1 MLAVTSQAASVI
13 DDILSADDELPD
25 EAGMRI
31 TKKARKADIAEGRAQ
46 EPTLRLEVVEAPKDG
61 DEVLQDA
68 PVFLEP
74 EAASLLDDKLLDADL
89 SGELVH
95 FALKEQS

>member
-1 MLAVTSQAASVI
+1 MLTVTSRAASAI
-13 DDILSADDELPD
+13 DGILAAGQELPE

-31 TKKARKADIAEGRAQ
+31 TKKANHLPESSA
-46 EPTLRLEVVEAPKDG
+46 PMPSVRLEVVEAPKAG
-61 DEVLQDA
+61 DEVLEEA

-74 EAASLLDDKLLDADL
+74 EAAAVLDDKLLDADF

-95 FALKEQS
+95 FDLKEQS

>member
-1 MLAVTSQAASVI
+1 MLAVTSQAASAI
-13 DDILSADDELPD
+13 DGILAAGVELPD

-31 TKKARKADIAEGRAQ
+31 TKKANHLREGSS
-46 EPTLRLEVVEAPKDG
+46 PMPSVRLEVVEAPKAG
-61 DEVLQDA
+61 DKVLAEA

-74 EAASLLDDKLLDADL
+74 EAAALLDDKLLDADF

-95 FALKEQS
+95 FALREQG